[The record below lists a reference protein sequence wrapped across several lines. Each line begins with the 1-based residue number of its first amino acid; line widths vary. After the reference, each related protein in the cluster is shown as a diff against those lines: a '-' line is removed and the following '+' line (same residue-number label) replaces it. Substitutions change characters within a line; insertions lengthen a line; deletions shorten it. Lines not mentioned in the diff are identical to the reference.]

1 MEKVQQI
8 KEFLDK
14 YIFAG
19 PCVVLLSAVILMIAY
34 ITIFILLSQEAHAKK
49 PNYCA
54 EYGLGWNF
62 YCQDEQKEEAKEE
75 KIEPKK
81 LIEAPQNQE
90 DYAQKL
96 AEIKKTLDDKKAK
109 AVIYPTEDN
118 IKDYMAYQKTVLDRS
133 GTFAD
138 QWRRVLWK
146 TPTLD
151 YTLQRPVSKVGKES
165 WIDKRNSDVEN
176 TVRNINDRYGV
187 FFLFSGSCP
196 HCHRYSPI
204 LKAFQQKYGISI
216 IAVSMDGGSLPEW
229 PKFMVNR
236 GQIARMGIDN
246 NTVPATLLFD
256 KKTRKIIPIGFGVLA
271 HSELEERIYA
281 QTKLEVGDDF

>member
-1 MEKVQQI
+1 MDKVLQI
-8 KEFLDK
+8 KEFLTK
-14 YIFAG
+14 YFL
-19 PCVVLLSAVILMIAY
+19 VLLSIVIFVIAYAVIL
-34 ITIFILLSQEAHAKK
+34 ILLSPEANAKK

-62 YCQDEQKEEAKEE
+62 YCQEE
-75 KIEPKK
+75 KVAEVKEDPKQIVK
-81 LIEAPQNQE
+81 ETPQNQE

-146 TPTLD
+146 TPDLD

-165 WIDKRNSDVEN
+165 WTDKRNSDVESA
-176 TVRNINDRYGV
+176 VRNINDRYGV

-204 LKAFQQKYGISI
+204 LKAFQQKYGINI
-216 IAVSMDGGSLPEW
+216 MAVSMDGGSLPEW
-229 PKFMVNR
+229 PKFMVNN

-256 KKTRKIIPIGFGVLA
+256 KKTRKVIPIGFGVLA

>member
-1 MEKVQQI
+1 MERRP
-8 KEFLDK
+8 LTK
-14 YIFAG
+14 YILLFTLTLST
-19 PCVVLLSAVILMIAY
+19 LLSS
-34 ITIFILLSQEAHAKK
+34 TAHAKK

-62 YCQDEQKEEAKEE
+62 YCQDEQKEEVKEE
-75 KIEPKK
+75 LKPEPKK
-81 LIEAPQNQE
+81 LVEAPQNQE
-90 DYAQKL
+90 DYAEKL
-96 AEIKKTLDDKKAK
+96 ALIKKTLDDKKAK
-109 AVIYPTEDN
+109 AVIYPTEEN
-118 IKDYMAYQKTVLDRS
+118 IKDYMAYQKTVMDRS

-165 WIDKRNSDVEN
+165 WTDKRNADVEN
-176 TVRNINDRYGV
+176 TVRNINERYGV
-187 FFLFSGSCP
+187 FFLFSSSCP

-216 IAVSMDGGSLPEW
+216 MAVSMDGGGLPEW
-229 PKFMVNR
+229 PKFMVNN

-256 KKTRKIIPIGFGVLA
+256 KKTRKVIPVGFGVLA

>member
-1 MEKVQQI
+1 MDRKPLI
-8 KEFLDK
+8 KFVVSILILFLL
-14 YIFAG
+14 YFLAI
-19 PCVVLLSAVILMIAY
+19 CYLMPSNAY
-34 ITIFILLSQEAHAKK
+34 AKSSH
-49 PNYCA
+49 YCD

-62 YCQDEQKEEAKEE
+62 YCQDEQKEEAKEAE
-75 KIEPKK
+75 PEPKK
-81 LIEAPQNQE
+81 LVEAPQNQE

-165 WIDKRNSDVEN
+165 WTDKRNADVESAI
-176 TVRNINDRYGV
+176 RNINGRYGV

-216 IAVSMDGGSLPEW
+216 MAVSMDGGALPEW
-229 PKFMVNR
+229 PKFMVNN

-246 NTVPATLLFD
+246 STVPATLLFD
-256 KKTRKIIPIGFGVLA
+256 KKTRKVIPIGFGVLA

>member
-1 MEKVQQI
+1 MEKIPQI
-8 KEFLDK
+8 KEFLTK
-14 YIFAG
+14 YLFTKSF
-19 PCVVLLSAVILMIAY
+19 V
-34 ITIFILLSQEAHAKK
+34 ILLSITILLIAYVVTLILLLSTTAHAKK

-62 YCQDEQKEEAKEE
+62 YCQDEQKEEESKPET
-75 KIEPKK
+75 KK
-81 LIEAPQNQE
+81 LTEAPQNQE
-90 DYAQKL
+90 DYAEKL
-96 AEIKKTLDDKKAK
+96 SQIKKTLEDKKAK

-138 QWRRVLWK
+138 QWRRVIWK

-204 LKAFQQKYGISI
+204 LKAFQQKYGINI
-216 IAVSMDGGSLPEW
+216 IAVSMDGGALPEW
-229 PKFMVNR
+229 PKFMVNH

-256 KKTRKIIPIGFGVLA
+256 KKTRKVIPVGFGVLA

>member
-1 MEKVQQI
+1 MERSPLI
-8 KEFLDK
+8 KFV
-14 YIFAG
+14 A
-19 PCVVLLSAVILMIAY
+19 SILMVFLVYSLLLFCLMPSSAY
-34 ITIFILLSQEAHAKK
+34 AKS

-62 YCQDEQKEEAKEE
+62 YCQDEQKEEAKEVKTE
-75 KIEPKK
+75 SKK
-81 LIEAPQNQE
+81 LIQAPQSQE

-165 WIDKRNSDVEN
+165 WTDKRNADVESA
-176 TVRNINDRYGV
+176 VRNINDRYGV

-229 PKFMVNR
+229 PKFMVNH